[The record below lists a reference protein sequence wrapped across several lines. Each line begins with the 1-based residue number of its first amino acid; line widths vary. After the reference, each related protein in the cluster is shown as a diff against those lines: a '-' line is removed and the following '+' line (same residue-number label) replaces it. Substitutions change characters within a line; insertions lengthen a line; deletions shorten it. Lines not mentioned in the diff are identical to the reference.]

1 MIMLLSDYHTDH
13 AAEGRTGTYA
23 IQPYHPI
30 TGSVGAR
37 DAGIFV
43 NNPETPYGS
52 WAVMGS
58 RVCW

>member
-1 MIMLLSDYHTDH
+1 MLLSDYHTDH
-13 AAEGRTGTYA
+13 AADGRTGTYA

-30 TGSVGAR
+30 TGSAWEGDR

-58 RVCW
+58 SACW